1 MRICKFQSLK
11 GNDYQQMLQKWLQ
24 AEYTKSK
31 KKKKKEKFCPTIIMV
46 KLNYQFSVF
55 SFFSSL
61 VSIFQIIQLVVCKN
75 IKKN

>member
-31 KKKKKEKFCPTIIMV
+31 KKKKRKI
-46 KLNYQFSVF
+46 LSHHN
-55 SFFSSL
+55 
-61 VSIFQIIQLVVCKN
+61 N
-75 IKKN
+75 G